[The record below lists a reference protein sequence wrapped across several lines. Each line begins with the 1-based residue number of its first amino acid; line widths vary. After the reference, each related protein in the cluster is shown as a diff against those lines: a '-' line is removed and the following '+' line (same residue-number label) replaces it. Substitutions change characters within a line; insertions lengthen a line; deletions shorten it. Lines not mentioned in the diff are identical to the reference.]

1 MSTNSKNYKTPEIQR
16 EKMLN
21 YYYKNRERI
30 LEYKRQQ
37 REREREKEKVQYSN
51 TIEMYKAWNDYIL
64 QRLQSPKRL
73 KAWIRRGMEL
83 QWLRN
88 KQMLNELEQNDKN
101 TNER

>member
-1 MSTNSKNYKTPEIQR
+1 MSTNSKNYKTPAEQR
-16 EKMLN
+16 AKMTA

-30 LEYKRQQ
+30 LEYQRQQ
-37 REREREKEKVQYSN
+37 REKQKQKTQYSN

-64 QRLQSPKRL
+64 QRLHSPTKL

-88 KQMLNELEQNDKN
+88 KQILNQYEQNGKTSN
-101 TNER
+101 S

>member
-1 MSTNSKNYKTPEIQR
+1 MSTNSKNYKTPAEQR
-16 EKMLN
+16 AKMTA

-30 LEYKRQQ
+30 LEYQRQQ
-37 REREREKEKVQYSN
+37 REIEKQKQKTQYSN

-64 QRLQSPKRL
+64 ERLQSPKKL

-88 KQMLNELEQNDKN
+88 KQMLNQYEQNGEN
-101 TNER
+101 NNS